1 MPERVPGDP
10 RPDIPIPL
18 ALALWLRTRLVR
30 LASNYHLATTLNQY
44 YFFLMIPIALYAS
57 GGTMHGVPLNPL
69 ASILTS
75 NCHDNPQNK
84 TSPQTAL
91 SMNASLNIDMRLP
104 LQFNNYNVQG
114 DEQCHRSTAVRRTA
128 RRAR

>member
-44 YFFLMIPIALYAS
+44 YLFLMITITLHAP
-57 GGTMHGVPLNPL
+57 GGTTQGMPLKPL
-69 ASILTS
+69 ASVLTS

-91 SMNASLNIDMRLP
+91 SMNASLNIDMRQ
-104 LQFNNYNVQG
+104 LQ
-114 DEQCHRSTAVRRTA
+114 
-128 RRAR
+128 RART

>member
-1 MPERVPGDP
+1 MPEHVPGDP

-30 LASNYHLATTLNQY
+30 LTSNYHLATTLNQY
-44 YFFLMIPIALYAS
+44 YFFLMITIAWYAS
-57 GGTMHGVPLNPL
+57 RGTMHGVLLKPL

-104 LQFNNYNVQG
+104 LRFNNYNVQ
-114 DEQCHRSTAVRRTA
+114 
-128 RRAR
+128 

>member
-1 MPERVPGDP
+1 MPERVPGDS
-10 RPDIPIPL
+10 RPDIPIP
-18 ALALWLRTRLVR
+18 LALWLRTRLVR

-44 YFFLMIPIALYAS
+44 YFFLMITIALYAS
-57 GGTMHGVPLNPL
+57 GRTMHGVPLKPL

-91 SMNASLNIDMRLP
+91 SMNASLNIDMLLP
-104 LQFNNYNVQG
+104 LRFNNYNVQ
-114 DEQCHRSTAVRRTA
+114 
-128 RRAR
+128 

>member
-18 ALALWLRTRLVR
+18 ALWLRTRFVR

-44 YFFLMIPIALYAS
+44 YLFPMITITLCAS
-57 GGTMHGVPLNPL
+57 GGTTQGVPLKPL
-69 ASILTS
+69 ASVLTS

-91 SMNASLNIDMRLP
+91 SMNASVNIDMRLP
-104 LQFNNYNVQG
+104 LRFINYDVQG
-114 DEQCHRSTAVRRTA
+114 DEQCHRRTAVRRTA

>member
-10 RPDIPIPL
+10 RPDIPIP
-18 ALALWLRTRLVR
+18 LALWLRTRLVR

-44 YFFLMIPIALYAS
+44 YLFLMITIALCTS
-57 GGTMHGVPLNPL
+57 GGTTQGVPLKPL
-69 ASILTS
+69 ASVLTS

-91 SMNASLNIDMRLP
+91 SMNASLNIDMLLP
-104 LQFNNYNVQG
+104 LRFNNYNVQ
-114 DEQCHRSTAVRRTA
+114 
-128 RRAR
+128 